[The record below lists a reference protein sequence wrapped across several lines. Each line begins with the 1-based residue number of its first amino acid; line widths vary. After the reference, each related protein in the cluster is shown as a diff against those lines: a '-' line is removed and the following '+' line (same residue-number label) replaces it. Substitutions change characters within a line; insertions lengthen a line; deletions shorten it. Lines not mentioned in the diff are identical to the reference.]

1 MLHLNPSLSF
11 VDEASGAARGSEA
24 GLREQLRHDSP
35 GYVKGEARR
44 GRASLRLRLA
54 VEAPSEGCRLAE
66 ALSFASIAAA
76 VCCPQVRH
84 VVATANAARNDM
96 VCYRRI
102 VRVSESFAADV
113 ADDGGGANL
122 GRVA

>member
-1 MLHLNPSLSF
+1 
-11 VDEASGAARGSEA
+11 
-24 GLREQLRHDSP
+24 
-35 GYVKGEARR
+35 
-44 GRASLRLRLA
+44 LRLA